1 MAVSALDLTLP
12 DPSPFLSVA
21 WKPGLYRRAG
31 QQDKCS
37 CEQRTLEDREVSADY
52 LEQVREE
59 IAYIEPYKNA
69 DYEWYNEGLDLLRS
83 GQLEAAELKF
93 KELIM
98 SQPEHQDGYEGLAL
112 VYQRLGRKDEAVFF
126 MQAAIERAEELL
138 REGTLDREGI
148 DWLKETLR
156 EIQEM

>member
-1 MAVSALDLTLP
+1 M
-12 DPSPFLSVA
+12 
-21 WKPGLYRRAG
+21 
-31 QQDKCS
+31 
-37 CEQRTLEDREVSADY
+37 SADY

-59 IAYIEPYKNA
+59 IAYIKPYEDD

-112 VYQRLGRKDEAVFF
+112 VYQKLGRKDEAVFF
-126 MQAAIERAEELL
+126 MQAAIERAKKFL
-138 REGTLDREGI
+138 REGMLDREAI
-148 DWLKETLR
+148 DWLEETLR
-156 EIQEM
+156 EIQET